1 MGLPRKP
8 QEPLEAALKSCSRKA
23 FPEHVSSG
31 SHPLET
37 AAAVVAAA
45 AVVVV
50 VVVVVFV
57 VVVVVVVVVFV
68 VGSPGMRARAETRV
82 AFLALLGVRLD
93 PARKTDAFGAR
104 A

>member
-1 MGLPRKP
+1 MGLPGRP

-37 AAAVVAAA
+37 AAAVAAA

-50 VVVVVFV
+50 VVVF
-57 VVVVVVVVVFV
+57 VVVVVVVVFV

-82 AFLALLGVRLD
+82 AFLALLGVRMD
-93 PARKTDAFGAR
+93 PARKTDAF
-104 A
+104 